1 MECGGGL
8 DFKLRNHNKEYSIY
22 LNVRQGLFLKFGA
35 PICEATLNLYMKHRT
50 GLCHTGSF

>member
-8 DFKLRNHNKEYSIY
+8 HFKSHNHKEYSIY
-22 LNVRQGLFLKFGA
+22 SNVRQGIFLKFGV
-35 PICEATLNLYMKHRT
+35 PICEVTLNSYTKHRT